1 MPKFK
6 QKGRMIEHGGI
17 IAVLIALSR
26 LVLRRAGDADGT
38 FTIRKYGYEATRDV
52 NDNVSIGRC
61 AHE

>member
-1 MPKFK
+1 MGQFGAPPTTQEF
-6 QKGRMIEHGGI
+6 I
-17 IAVLIALSR
+17 LT
-26 LVLRRAGDADGT
+26 ADGT